1 MGLGNNYTFER
12 FVDMSETRYEKA
24 MKLFYRLQDEL
35 YMLNK
40 ENKNLQ
46 SEIDVCRASETLT
59 LENTDGWNVVSSSAI
74 LPHFRVGDRLVGLY
88 LDGDSLKLVV
98 LEQRAESPLCEP
110 VGSNIGRAVFL
121 SHCKF
126 WIREADFLRKINAS
140 H

>member
-1 MGLGNNYTFER
+1 
-12 FVDMSETRYEKA
+12 MSETRYEKA

-40 ENKNLQ
+40 ENENLQ

-59 LENTDGWNVVSSSAI
+59 LENTDGWDVVSGSSPI
-74 LPHFRVGDRLVGLY
+74 IRHFCVGERLIGLY

-110 VGSNIGRAVFL
+110 VGSYSGKAVVL